1 MTGRKKRTGGRG
13 GGGGR
18 FKGALLVVLG
28 VGLGVG
34 ATYFVRGCIRRP
46 EPPSAAK
53 RPAPVV
59 PTARPAPPAAR
70 RTVPALPSDF
80 EPVDRVPGGVLAL
93 VIDDIG
99 FDPPSRTLL
108 ASLAGP
114 LALAVI
120 PFAPHAVEAA
130 RLAREKGWDLLVH
143 LPMDP
148 DSGRAEKDSL
158 GPKDDDVAIR
168 AGVLAA
174 LARFPGA
181 LGINNH
187 QGSKATADARV
198 VRGVLEVVKEKG
210 LFFLDS
216 RTTPASVAGAEAA
229 KLGVPFLA
237 RDVFL
242 DDAMTESAD
251 PGGAPGALE
260 AAWEKA
266 IALAR
271 KRGQAIVIGHPRKET
286 LVFLQEKIGLLGGKD
301 GPRLVRVSE
310 LVP

>member
-1 MTGRKKRTGGRG
+1 MTRWKPRASGRG
-13 GGGGR
+13 GR
-18 FKGALLVVLG
+18 LRRALLVLVG
-28 VGLGVG
+28 VGLGAS
-34 ATYFVRGCIRRP
+34 ATFFVRGCARRP
-46 EPPSAAK
+46 EPPASAR
-53 RPAPVV
+53 RPSPAVA
-59 PTARPAPPAAR
+59 TARPAPPAAAR
-70 RTVPALPSDF
+70 RIPTLPSDF
-80 EPVDRVPGGVLAL
+80 EPVDHGAGGVLAI
-93 VIDDIG
+93 VIDDVG

-108 ASLAGP
+108 DSLGGP

-120 PFAPHAVEAA
+120 PNAPHGAEAA

-148 DSGRAEKDSL
+148 QAGRAEKGSL
-158 GPKDDDVAIR
+158 GPKDDDATIR
-168 AGVLAA
+168 AGVFAA

-181 LGINNH
+181 LGINSH

-198 VRGVLEVVKEKG
+198 VRDVLEVVKEKG

-242 DDAMTESAD
+242 DDAATESAD

-260 AAWEKA
+260 AAWETA
-266 IALAR
+266 IALAK

-286 LVFLQEKIGLLGGKD
+286 LAFLSEKIGLLGKGKE

>member
-1 MTGRKKRTGGRG
+1 VTRRKARADGGGARGGRL
-13 GGGGR
+13 
-18 FKGALLVVLG
+18 KGALLVVLG
-28 VGLGVG
+28 VGLGAS
-34 ATYFVRGCIRRP
+34 ATFFVRACARRP
-46 EPPSAAK
+46 EPPASAP
-53 RPAPVV
+53 RPAPAV
-59 PTARPAPPAAR
+59 PTTRPAPPGAAR
-70 RTVPALPSDF
+70 PIPTLPSDF
-80 EPVDRVPGGVLAL
+80 EPVDHGLGGVLAI
-93 VIDDIG
+93 VIDDVG

-108 ASLAGP
+108 ASLEGP

-120 PFAPHAVEAA
+120 PNASHGAEAA

-148 DSGRAEKDSL
+148 EAGRAEKDSL
-158 GPKDDDVAIR
+158 GPKDDDAAIR

-198 VRGVLEVVKEKG
+198 VHDVLEVVKERG
-210 LFFLDS
+210 LLFLDS

-242 DDAMTESAD
+242 DDAATESAD

-260 AAWEKA
+260 TAWEKG
-266 IALAR
+266 IALAK
-271 KRGQAIVIGHPRKET
+271 KRGQAIVIAHPHKET
-286 LVFLQEKIGLLGGKD
+286 LVFLSEKLKLLGKKD
-301 GPRLVRVSE
+301 GPRAVRVSE

>member
-1 MTGRKKRTGGRG
+1 MTRRKARAG

-18 FKGALLVVLG
+18 LKGALLVVLG
-28 VGLGVG
+28 VGLG
-34 ATYFVRGCIRRP
+34 AIAMLFARACARRP
-46 EPPSAAK
+46 EAPAPAP
-53 RPAPVV
+53 RPAPAV
-59 PTARPAPPAAR
+59 PTARPAASAVAR
-70 RTVPALPSDF
+70 RTPAMPSDF
-80 EPVDRVPGGVLAL
+80 EPVDRGPGGVLAI
-93 VIDDIG
+93 VIDDVG

-120 PFAPHAVEAA
+120 PNTPHGAEAA
-130 RLAREKGWDLLVH
+130 RLARKNDWDLLVH

-148 DSGRAEKDSL
+148 ESGRAEKDSL
-158 GPKDDDVAIR
+158 GPKDDDAAIR

-174 LARFPGA
+174 LARLPGA

-198 VRGVLEVVKEKG
+198 VRAVLEVVKERG

-216 RTTPASVAGAEAA
+216 RTTTASVAGAEAA

-242 DDAMTESAD
+242 DDVMTEFAD

-266 IALAR
+266 IALAK

-286 LVFLQEKIGLLGGKD
+286 LAFLSEKIGLLGKE

>member
-1 MTGRKKRTGGRG
+1 VTRRKARAGRG
-13 GGGGR
+13 LR
-18 FKGALLVVLG
+18 GALLVVLG
-28 VGLGVG
+28 VGFGSG
-34 ATYFVRGCIRRP
+34 ATYFVRGCARRP
-46 EPPSAAK
+46 EPTSSAP
-53 RPAPVV
+53 RPAPAV
-59 PTARPAPPAAR
+59 PTVRPAPPAAAR
-70 RTVPALPSDF
+70 PTPPLPSDF
-80 EPVDRVPGGVLAL
+80 EPVDHGHGGVLAI

-108 ASLAGP
+108 ASLEGP

-120 PFAPHAVEAA
+120 PNAPHGAEAA
-130 RLAREKGWDLLVH
+130 RLAQEKSWDLLVH

-148 DSGRAEKDSL
+148 EAGRAEKDSL
-158 GPKDDDVAIR
+158 GPKDDDAAIR

-174 LARFPGA
+174 LARIPGA

-198 VRGVLEVVKEKG
+198 VRDVLEVVKEKG
-210 LFFLDS
+210 LLFLDS
-216 RTTPASVAGAEAA
+216 RTTAASVAGAEAA

-242 DDAMTESAD
+242 DDAATESAD

-260 AAWEKA
+260 AAWERG
-266 IALAR
+266 IALAK
-271 KRGQAIVIGHPRKET
+271 KRGQAIVIAHPRKET
-286 LVFLQEKIGLLGGKD
+286 LAFLSEKIGLLGKE
-301 GPRLVRVSE
+301 GPRLVRVSD

>member
-1 MTGRKKRTGGRG
+1 MTRRKARAG

-18 FKGALLVVLG
+18 FKGFFFVVLA
-28 VGLGVG
+28 VAFGVG
-34 ATYFVRGCIRRP
+34 ATLLVRGCARRGEPPAPTRRP
-46 EPPSAAK
+46 T
-53 RPAPVV
+53 PAV
-59 PTARPAPPAAR
+59 PTVRPGPPRAARPA
-70 RTVPALPSDF
+70 PALPSDF
-80 EPVDRVPGGVLAL
+80 EPVDQGPAGVLAIVL
-93 VIDDIG
+93 DDIG
-99 FDPPSRTLL
+99 FDPPARTLL
-108 ASLAGP
+108 ASLDGP

-120 PFAPHAVEAA
+120 PTAPHGVEAA

-148 DSGRAEKDSL
+148 EAGRTEAGSL
-158 GPKDDDVAIR
+158 GPKDDDAAIR

-216 RTTPASVAGAEAA
+216 RTTTASVAGAEAA

-242 DDAMTESAD
+242 DDAATEAAD
-251 PGGAPGALE
+251 PAGAPGALD

-266 IALAR
+266 IALAK

-286 LVFLQEKIGLLGGKD
+286 LSFLSEKIGLLGKE
-301 GPRLVRVSE
+301 GPKLVRVSD

>member
-1 MTGRKKRTGGRG
+1 MTRRKARTV

-18 FKGALLVVLG
+18 LKRALLVVLG
-28 VGLGVG
+28 VGLGAG
-34 ATYFVRGCIRRP
+34 AMYFARGCARRP
-46 EPPSAAK
+46 EPPASA
-53 RPAPVV
+53 RRRTPAV
-59 PTARPAPPAAR
+59 PTARPAPPAAAR
-70 RTVPALPSDF
+70 SIPTLPSDF
-80 EPVDRVPGGVLAL
+80 EPVDRRAGGVLAI
-93 VIDDIG
+93 VIDDVG

-108 ASLAGP
+108 ASLEGP

-120 PFAPHAVEAA
+120 PNAPHGAEAA

-148 DSGRAEKDSL
+148 QSGRAEKDSL
-158 GPKDDDVAIR
+158 GPKDDDAAIR
-168 AGVLAA
+168 AGVLAS
-174 LARFPGA
+174 LARFPEA
-181 LGINNH
+181 LGINSH

-198 VRGVLEVVKEKG
+198 VRDVLEVVKEKG

-216 RTTPASVAGAEAA
+216 RTTPASVAGAEAG

-242 DDAMTESAD
+242 DDALTESAD
-251 PGGAPGALE
+251 PGGAPGALDT
-260 AAWEKA
+260 AWEKA
-266 IALAR
+266 IALAK

-286 LVFLQEKIGLLGGKD
+286 LTFLSEKIGLLGKE